1 MFQPAVFGRL
11 IYTVLCMS
19 DRLLIQENSNPRL
32 TPPPDLRRADQE
44 ERADINTCRQLIH
57 AQFPTVPQPAWLRR
71 DKCRI
76 DQRPFR
82 RLSLRIP
89 LFAESYIPPLVL
101 YGSAA
106 RVSEQ
111 RVVWFGFYAMS
122 ANNIHSAH
130 TLSHTLYRIYK
141 RWPAF

>member
-57 AQFPTVPQPAWLRR
+57 AQFPTVPQLARLRQ
-71 DKCRI
+71 DKCRM

-82 RLSLRIP
+82 QRSLRIL
-89 LFAESYIPPLVL
+89 LFAVNYIPPLVRL
-101 YGSAA
+101 RRACVGAA
-106 RVSEQ
+106 R
-111 RVVWFGFYAMS
+111 RLVWILCNF
-122 ANNIHSAH
+122 
-130 TLSHTLYRIYK
+130 SH
-141 RWPAF
+141 